1 MRHNDQGRGLEDKK
15 SVRKWGE
22 ITEEGFFM
30 TLWGG
35 LSADCQE
42 VEGGNL
48 RTSSN
53 PGIWCTTV

>member
-30 TLWGG
+30 TL
-35 LSADCQE
+35 
-42 VEGGNL
+42 
-48 RTSSN
+48 
-53 PGIWCTTV
+53 